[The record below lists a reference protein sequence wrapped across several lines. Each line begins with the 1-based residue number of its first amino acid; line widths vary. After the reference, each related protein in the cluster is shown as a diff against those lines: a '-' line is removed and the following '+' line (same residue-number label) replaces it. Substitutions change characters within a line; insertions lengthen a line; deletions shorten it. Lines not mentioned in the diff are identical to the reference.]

1 MRTSLTKAEL
11 TRYTTAQL
19 NHLFPD
25 NKLVDLNGHVALVTE
40 ALDRLE
46 FCFKHCTL
54 KHYFNGEE
62 VIFNHLHSDHYVMYL
77 WYLANSLWRKEANAN
92 LCNKL
97 YYLNKTLH
105 GLDCMYNTQMPDIFL
120 LFHCSGTMLGKATY
134 ADFFVALQGVTVG
147 SQKGVYPVM
156 DKGVSLTAHSSLI
169 GNCKI
174 GKNVSVSAYTNIFE
188 TDIANNTV
196 AYRSKTGEVIFKP
209 SATSYAQTFFN
220 VPIE

>member
-1 MRTSLTKAEL
+1 MVTSLSKHEL
-11 TRYTTAQL
+11 IDYTSRQL
-19 NHLFPD
+19 NHFFPD
-25 NKLVDLNGHVALVTE
+25 NNTVRLNEYKNAVGT

-62 VIFNHLHSDHYVMYL
+62 VLFNHLFSDHYVMYV
-77 WYLANSLWRKEANAN
+77 WYLANSLWRDNAPGDI
-92 LCNKL
+92 CNKL

-105 GLDCMYNTQMPDIFL
+105 GLDCNYNTALPDIFL

-134 ADFFVALQGVTVG
+134 SDFFVALQGCTIG

-156 DKGVSLTAHSSLI
+156 DKGVSLTAHSSII
-169 GNCKI
+169 GNCKV
-174 GKNVSVSAYTNIFE
+174 GKNVSLSAYTNVFE
-188 TDIANNTV
+188 TDIPDKTV
-196 AYRSKTGEVIFKP
+196 VYKDQSGAVVFK
-209 SATSYAQTFFN
+209 SAKTSYAQTFFN